1 MRLFRVALSSAII
14 SLFVP
19 VLVTV
24 SAQEKPTKRV
34 IAGRSTLGAR
44 SVYAADIDSDGNA
57 DVIVASFDDGK
68 VSWYKNLGSS
78 GLFSKQ
84 KVITKNADGAA
95 AVHVADLDGDGDNDV
110 ISGSYENLSNSGD
123 NKLAWYENKEDGGFS
138 DQKVIDDFFSD
149 DGVLSV
155 FAADINDNGLKD
167 IIVAVGDGLTSGEIG
182 WYKNEGDGSFSS
194 DYNLIADDI
203 EVESVYAGDPDGDSD
218 MDVLSKSSEEE
229 IAWYLNSD
237 GSFSGNKKMNV
248 PGGSE
253 DLYYADIDGDGTR
266 DVLSSSRDKVSWYKI
281 SDEPDATFSWSNE
294 KIVAEDVD
302 NAESIYPAD
311 LDGDS
316 DLDVL
321 SAERGTNKISA
332 YENKGEEGFTELVIT
347 TEANEARS
355 VHAADFYGDGDP
367 DVVAASS
374 GDDKIALHE
383 NQISEGG
390 GFNEPDILTSKE
402 KSLEN
407 LSSVHAV
414 DLTGDGAKDILST
427 SYIGFEESGRD
438 KIAWYEN
445 LGGGSFSKQKVITN
459 NANGA
464 RTVHASDLDVDGNK
478 DIVFGSSYY
487 TGGRGRDQVAWIENE
502 GEGSFSDKK
511 VFVYGP
517 SDPDDEVSGV
527 VSIHTAD
534 IDGDNFPDVL
544 SVSEDLD
551 KVSWYENDGNGNF
564 SDQKVINV
572 PDPDGTLGDDGNA
585 DAPQSVY
592 AADLDGDGDEDVLS
606 ASENDDKIA
615 WYENINGEG
624 SFSDQKV
631 ITTDASGAQSVHT
644 GDIDG
649 DEDQDVF
656 AAGANE
662 ITWYENDG
670 NGSFSEQKQVSQGLT
685 SVRSVRSAYLDLD
698 GKVEILSGSSEGL
711 IFHKMSSSF
720 GSISFEDENIDPEG
734 TGDIYVSDLDGDG
747 DLDLLAGLDNSTV
760 AWYENTEGTL
770 PVEIARFQ
778 ATLTEE
784 GPRLAWTTASEIN
797 NAGFRVQR
805 RSEGSSSETTW
816 HTIGHVEG
824 QGTATDPTS
833 YRFTDE
839 NPPYEANRLTY
850 RLKQVDTDGSTSYSK
865 TVAVERG
872 VRELKLLETYPN
884 PASQR
889 ATLRYAVPERQKV
902 TIYLYDV
909 LGRRVRT
916 VVDREKEGRQE
927 TNLEL
932 SNLSSGVYF
941 LRLSA
946 GNKTRTRKLTVVH

>member
-1 MRLFRVALSSAII
+1 MRLFRAALSFAII

-24 SAQEKPTKRV
+24 NAQEKPTKRV
-34 IAGRSTLGAR
+34 ISGRLTLGAN
-44 SVYAADIDSDGNA
+44 SVYAADIDSDGNT
-57 DVIVASFDDGK
+57 DIISTSFDDGK
-68 VSWYKNLGSS
+68 VTWYQGFGPL

-84 KVITKNADGAA
+84 KIITKDADGAA
-95 AVHVADLDGDGDNDV
+95 AVHVSDLDNDGDKDI
-110 ISGSYENLSNSGD
+110 ISGSYEKITTEGD
-123 NKLAWYENKEDGGFS
+123 DKLAWYENRGNGDFS
-138 DQKVIDDFFSD
+138 DQKVIEDRFDSRG
-149 DGVLSV
+149 GVWSV
-155 FAADINDNGLKD
+155 FAVDVNNDGLKD
-167 IIVAVGDGLTSGEIG
+167 IVFTVGDDFGGNIVSGEIG
-182 WYKNEGDGSFSS
+182 WYKNEGNGSFSS
-194 DYNLIADDI
+194 DYNLIAED
-203 EVESVYAGDPDGDSD
+203 VGAESVYAGDPDGDSN

-374 GDDKIALHE
+374 GDDKVALHE
-383 NQISEGG
+383 NQISEGD
-390 GFNEPDILTSKE
+390 GFNEPDILTSRE

-414 DLTGDGAKDILST
+414 DLTGDDAKDILSA
-427 SYIGFEESGRD
+427 SYVGFEGDGRD
-438 KIAWYEN
+438 KIVWYEN
-445 LGGGSFSKQKVITN
+445 FGDGSFSKQKVITN

-464 RTVHASDLDVDGNK
+464 RTVHASDLDVDGDK
-478 DIVFGSSYY
+478 DIVFGSSRISQ
-487 TGGRGRDQVAWIENE
+487 GPGKDQVAWIENE
-502 GEGSFSDKK
+502 GGELFSDKK
-511 VFVYGP
+511 LIA
-517 SDPDDEVSGV
+517 SDPEVSGV
-527 VSIHTAD
+527 FSVHTAD
-534 IDGDNFPDVL
+534 IDGDIFSDVL

-551 KVSWYENDGNGNF
+551 KISWYENNGSGDF
-564 SDQKVINV
+564 SGQKVINI
-572 PDPDGTLGDDGNA
+572 PDDRSGNSGNA
-585 DAPQSVY
+585 DGPQSVY
-592 AADLDGDGDEDVLS
+592 TADLDGDGDEDVLS
-606 ASENDDKIA
+606 ASENDGKIA

-656 AAGANE
+656 AGGANE
-662 ITWYENDG
+662 VTWYENDG
-670 NGSFSEQKQVSQGLT
+670 KGSFSDQKQVSQGLT
-685 SVRSVRSAYLDLD
+685 RVRSIRSAYLDLD
-698 GKVEILSGSSEGL
+698 GKVEIVSGSSEGL

-784 GPRLAWTTASEIN
+784 GPRLTWTTASEIN

-865 TVAVERG
+865 IVAVERG
-872 VRELKLLETYPN
+872 VKELKLLETYPN